1 MAAFPEVTKLH
12 TSYQPLQPSEC
23 QPKTWI
29 YLPPRLWQAL
39 DFNFGLPQPWKFLK
53 VLLSSQASSGLPQWI
68 RNPPVMWET
77 WVQSLGWEDPL
88 EKGKAT
94 LSSIP
99 AWRIPQTVQSMGSQ
113 RVRYNQRLSLLSLLA
128 AFSRIC
134 KVPQDKAAPKTIY
147 YRRFPSFCGIMAW

>member
-53 VLLSSQASSGLPQWI
+53 VLLSSQVYAKHQPERTYVFL
-68 RNPPVMWET
+68 
-77 WVQSLGWEDPL
+77 
-88 EKGKAT
+88 T
-94 LSSIP
+94 LFFIYCITLV
-99 AWRIPQTVQSMGSQ
+99 RGRMQTP
-113 RVRYNQRLSLLSLLA
+113 
-128 AFSRIC
+128 C
-134 KVPQDKAAPKTIY
+134 
-147 YRRFPSFCGIMAW
+147 